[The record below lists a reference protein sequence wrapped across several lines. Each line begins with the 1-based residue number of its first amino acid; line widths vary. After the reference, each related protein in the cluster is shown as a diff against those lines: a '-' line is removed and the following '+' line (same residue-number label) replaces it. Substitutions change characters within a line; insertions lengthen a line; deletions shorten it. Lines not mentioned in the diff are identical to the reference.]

1 MMKKEF
7 AHMKV
12 RFIVLAVILAVLFVV
27 SFPLG
32 DFLIGVAENALSQSQ
47 ISGLEGLQEVLGK
60 IREDFNFNAYSQW
73 FGKNLGQLVPIFSII
88 IGFPIFSREVERKTI
103 YFLLTKQ
110 RRRRVFRVK
119 YFLGLFAVTAL
130 IFASCVS
137 VLLFGLFLMR
147 EVRIKMF
154 AEYTLMMLTGGIFWY
169 SVTILFSVFMND
181 QVKPLISS
189 ILILAVTTSLGFLR
203 VFRFMSV
210 YNYLLSD
217 APYRNLGIDLVY
229 TLSLMLLSVLLYFVA
244 WTIFRRK
251 EF

>member
-130 IFASCVS
+130 IFCSSLRIVPDERGSNQDVCRVHTHDAHWRN
-137 VLLFGLFLMR
+137 FL
-147 EVRIKMF
+147 VF
-154 AEYTLMMLTGGIFWY
+154 SYH
-169 SVTILFSVFMND
+169 SLFSF
-181 QVKPLISS
+181 
-189 ILILAVTTSLGFLR
+189 
-203 VFRFMSV
+203 
-210 YNYLLSD
+210 Y
-217 APYRNLGIDLVY
+217 
-229 TLSLMLLSVLLYFVA
+229 
-244 WTIFRRK
+244 
-251 EF
+251 E

>member
-12 RFIVLAVILAVLFVV
+12 RFIVLAVIVAVLFIV

-47 ISGLEGLQEVLGK
+47 ISGLKGLQEVLGK
-60 IREDFNFNAYSQW
+60 IKEDFNFNAYSQW

-88 IGFPIFSREVERKTI
+88 IGFPIFSRETERKTI
-103 YFLLTKQ
+103 YFLLTRQ
-110 RRRRVFRVK
+110 RRWRVFRVK
-119 YFLGLFAVTAL
+119 YFLGLFAVTIL
-130 IFASCVS
+130 IFVSCVS
-137 VLLFGLFLMR
+137 VLLFGLLLMK
-147 EVRIKMF
+147 EVRVKMF
-154 AEYTLMMLTGGIFWY
+154 AEYTLMMLTGGVFWY
-169 SVTILFSVFMND
+169 SLTVLFSVFMND
-181 QVKPLISS
+181 QVKPLILS
-189 ILILAVTTSLGFLR
+189 ILVLAITTALGFLR
-203 VFRFMSV
+203 MFRFVSV

-229 TLSLMLLSVLLYFVA
+229 TLSLMILSALLYLA
-244 WTIFRRK
+244 SWSIFKRK